1 MAGRGKPKRNM
12 KPRDNQRRG
21 KKKVSVLTQEKIEY
35 VDYKDVNVLRRFMS
49 DRAKIRARRVT
60 GNDTQQQREIARAIK
75 NAREMALVPY
85 TNRVTTQRGGNRRDN
100 ERGRAD
106 GPAPRPSGPPP
117 GPGAEGE
124 EGVEGVEATDA
135 AEAPVEATE
144 APAEEVAAEAPEST
158 EAE

>member
-1 MAGRGKPKRNM
+1 MAGRGQPKRTM
-12 KPRDNQRRG
+12 KPRDKPHRG

-85 TNRVTTQRGGNRRDN
+85 TNRVTTQRGDNRRDN
-100 ERGRAD
+100 ERGGRAD

-117 GPGAEGE
+117 GPGAEGDD
-124 EGVEGVEATDA
+124 VTDIDAIDASTDEA
-135 AEAPVEATE
+135 AEVDT
-144 APAEEVAAEAPEST
+144 T

>member
-1 MAGRGKPKRNM
+1 MARKPKRSP

-21 KKKVSVLTQEKIEY
+21 KKKISVLTQEKIEY
-35 VDYKDVNVLRRFMS
+35 VDYKDVNLLRRFMS

-85 TNRVTTQRGGNRRDN
+85 TNRVTSQRGGNRRDD
-100 ERGRAD
+100 RGNRAD

-117 GPGAEGE
+117 GPNGEGE
-124 EGVEGVEATDA
+124 EAVDG
-135 AEAPVEATE
+135 EATE
-144 APAEEVAAEAPEST
+144 AEVVEEVSTDEAVDE
-158 EAE
+158 

>member
-1 MAGRGKPKRNM
+1 MAGRGQPKRTM
-12 KPRDNQRRG
+12 KPRDKPHRG

-100 ERGRAD
+100 ERGGRAD

-117 GPGAEGE
+117 GPGAEGDD
-124 EGVEGVEATDA
+124 VTDIDAIDASTDEA
-135 AEAPVEATE
+135 AEVDT
-144 APAEEVAAEAPEST
+144 T

>member
-1 MAGRGKPKRNM
+1 MARKPKRSP
-12 KPRDNQRRG
+12 KPRDNKHRG
-21 KKKVSVLTQEKIEY
+21 KKKISVLTQEKIEY

-85 TNRVTTQRGGNRRDN
+85 TNRVTSQRGGNRRDD
-100 ERGRAD
+100 RGNRAD

-117 GPGAEGE
+117 GPNGEGE
-124 EGVEGVEATDA
+124 EAVDG
-135 AEAPVEATE
+135 EATE
-144 APAEEVAAEAPEST
+144 AETVEEVSTDEAGDE
-158 EAE
+158 

>member
-1 MAGRGKPKRNM
+1 MAGRGQPKRTM
-12 KPRDNQRRG
+12 KPRDKPHRG

-100 ERGRAD
+100 ERGGRAD

-117 GPGAEGE
+117 GPGDD
-124 EGVEGVEATDA
+124 VTDIDAIDASTDEA
-135 AEAPVEATE
+135 AEVDT
-144 APAEEVAAEAPEST
+144 T

>member
-1 MAGRGKPKRNM
+1 MAGRGQPKRTM
-12 KPRDNQRRG
+12 KPRDKPHRG

-100 ERGRAD
+100 ERGGRAD
-106 GPAPRPSGPPP
+106 GPAPRPSGLFP
-117 GPGAEGE
+117 GPGAEGDD
-124 EGVEGVEATDA
+124 VTDTAATDDS
-135 AEAPVEATE
+135 T
-144 APAEEVAAEAPEST
+144 EEVAEVETT

>member
-1 MAGRGKPKRNM
+1 MARKPKRST

-35 VDYKDVNVLRRFMS
+35 VDYKDVNLLRRFMS

-85 TNRVTTQRGGNRRDN
+85 ANRVTSQRGGNRRDD
-100 ERGRAD
+100 RGGRAD

-117 GPGAEGE
+117 GANGEDAEGADGADEVIETDDLGE
-124 EGVEGVEATDA
+124 EAGDE
-135 AEAPVEATE
+135 
-144 APAEEVAAEAPEST
+144 
-158 EAE
+158 

>member
-1 MAGRGKPKRNM
+1 MARKPKRST

-35 VDYKDVNVLRRFMS
+35 VDYKDVNLLRRFMS

-85 TNRVTTQRGGNRRDN
+85 TNRVTSQRGGNRRDD
-100 ERGRAD
+100 RGNRAD

-117 GPGAEGE
+117 GPNGEGE
-124 EGVEGVEATDA
+124 EAVDG
-135 AEAPVEATE
+135 EATE
-144 APAEEVAAEAPEST
+144 AEVVETAADEAGDE
-158 EAE
+158 

>member
-1 MAGRGKPKRNM
+1 MARKPKRSP

-21 KKKVSVLTQEKIEY
+21 KKKISVLTQEKIEY
-35 VDYKDVNVLRRFMS
+35 VDYKDVNLLRRFMS

-85 TNRVTTQRGGNRRDN
+85 TNRVTSQRGGNRRDD
-100 ERGRAD
+100 RGNRAD

-117 GPGAEGE
+117 GPNGEGE
-124 EGVEGVEATDA
+124 EAVDG
-135 AEAPVEATE
+135 EATE
-144 APAEEVAAEAPEST
+144 AEVVEEVSTDEAGDE
-158 EAE
+158 

>member
-1 MAGRGKPKRNM
+1 MARKPKRSP

-21 KKKVSVLTQEKIEY
+21 KKKISVLTQEKIEY
-35 VDYKDVNVLRRFMS
+35 VDYKDVNLLRRFMS

-85 TNRVTTQRGGNRRDN
+85 TNRVTSQRGGNRRDD
-100 ERGRAD
+100 RGNRAD

-117 GPGAEGE
+117 GPNGEGE
-124 EGVEGVEATDA
+124 EAVDG
-135 AEAPVEATE
+135 EATE
-144 APAEEVAAEAPEST
+144 AEVVEAST
-158 EAE
+158 DEAGDE

>member
-1 MAGRGKPKRNM
+1 MAKKPPPRNN
-12 KPRDNQRRG
+12 KNRDNGRRV
-21 KKKVSVLTQEKIEY
+21 KKKISVLTQEKIEY

-60 GNDTQQQREIARAIK
+60 GNDTQQQREIARAVK

-100 ERGRAD
+100 ERGGRAD

-117 GPGAEGE
+117 GPGAEGDDVVD
-124 EGVEGVEATDA
+124 GDVEATLGDDV
-135 AEAPVEATE
+135 AEAEVQATE
-144 APAEEVAAEAPEST
+144 

>member
-1 MAGRGKPKRNM
+1 MARKPKRSA

-35 VDYKDVNVLRRFMS
+35 VDYKDVNLLRRFMS

-85 TNRVTTQRGGNRRDN
+85 TNRVTSQRGGNRRDD
-100 ERGRAD
+100 RGGRAD

-117 GPGAEGE
+117 GANGDDADLDVDDGE
-124 EGVEGVEATDA
+124 ELVTEEGDE
-135 AEAPVEATE
+135 
-144 APAEEVAAEAPEST
+144 
-158 EAE
+158 

>member
-1 MAGRGKPKRNM
+1 MAGRGQPKRTM
-12 KPRDNQRRG
+12 KPRDKPHRG

-60 GNDTQQQREIARAIK
+60 GNDTQQQREIAGAIK

-100 ERGRAD
+100 ERGGRAD

-117 GPGAEGE
+117 GPGAEGDD
-124 EGVEGVEATDA
+124 VTDTAATDNS
-135 AEAPVEATE
+135 TD
-144 APAEEVAAEAPEST
+144 EVAEVETT